1 MRSILNLKLLIL
13 LMYFSGLSFA
23 SVKHDIVGYWETV
36 DDRTGQK
43 KAIVK
48 IEKVKNHF
56 VGQIVKVYWKD
67 KDHKRC
73 DACHGRFKNQPVE
86 GLNFLWGLE
95 YHSPNLYMN
104 GQILDPHNGQVYQVR
119 VKKQHNNLLV
129 RAYLGLPLLGRTQ
142 VWHRYHGV
150 VE

>member
-1 MRSILNLKLLIL
+1 MRSILYSKLLIL
-13 LMYFSGLSFA
+13 LMYFSGIAFA
-23 SVKHDIVGYWETV
+23 GIKHNIVGYWETI

-48 IEKVKNHF
+48 IEEINHQF
-56 VGQIVKVYWKD
+56 VGKIVKVYWKD

-73 DACHGRFKNQPVE
+73 DACHGRFKNQPIE

-95 YHSPNLYMN
+95 YHSPDLYMN
-104 GQILDPHNGQVYQVR
+104 GHIIDPHNGQVYQVR
-119 VKKQHNNLLV
+119 VKKQHRLLLV
-129 RAYLGLPLLGRTQ
+129 RGYLGLPLLGRTQ